1 MQVLE
6 TSANEEKSFLPDSAP
21 KTTGVE
27 TVQTLT
33 GSIETE
39 TPQPSSFNFHHQ
51 TEIETTNQ
59 LGISESSIS
68 TQMCPKLGSS
78 PMITLTSER
87 DESGNK
93 AETATDDKG
102 FYEFDGCLTP

>member
-1 MQVLE
+1 MQILE
-6 TSANEEKSFLPDSAP
+6 TNANEEKSFLPDSAP
-21 KTTGVE
+21 KTNAVE

-39 TPQPSSFNFHHQ
+39 TSEPSSFNFQHQ

-68 TQMCPKLGSS
+68 TQMCPKLGLS
-78 PMITLTSER
+78 PMITPTSER

-93 AETATDDKG
+93 AETETDDKG
-102 FYEFDGCLTP
+102 YYEFNSC